1 MAATIQALVP
11 RMRDICGAG
20 NVITDPLELR
30 TYECDGLTSHR
41 CVPALVVLPAS
52 AAEVAAVVA
61 ECARAGV
68 PFVARGSGT
77 GLSGGAL
84 PHESGVLIVM
94 SRMRAIVE
102 IDPVSRRAVVE
113 PGVTNL
119 AVSKA
124 AAPFGLFY
132 APDPSSQV
140 VCSVGG
146 NVAEN
151 SGGAHCLKNG
161 FTVHHVTGLE
171 IVTPSGEL
179 TWLGDGTGVTAGYDL
194 LGAFTGSEG
203 TLGIVTKIVV
213 KLMPVPEVVHLLLV
227 AYGSTAEGGR
237 AVSDI
242 IAAGVLPA
250 AIEMM
255 DALAIEAAEEAVHCN
270 YPAGAG
276 AVLLVELDGPAS
288 EVEAE
293 LSTVRELCEAA
304 GATEIQAADDPAE
317 RAAIWAGRKSAF
329 AAVGRISPAYIVQD
343 GVVPR
348 TSLGAVL
355 ARIAELSADAGI
367 RVANVFHAGDGNL
380 HPLVL
385 YDDKVPGQAEAAEKV
400 SGAILDTCLEHGG
413 SITGEHG
420 VGVDKSRY
428 MPRMFGADD
437 LDTMQ
442 LVRCAFDPAGLC
454 NPGKIFPTPRLCGEV
469 PGRRRAPH
477 PAVVAGQA
485 EIFLYGHRTG
495 LGLRRPPGPCR
506 RLPVAHRRHCRRRG
520 GRGGPLLC
528 RLAVVDRRG
537 VGAAAGGGRGRAH
550 GGAARRRDRSRLGRS
565 AVTLRPGGG
574 SALDGPGGGVRGRRS
589 GGAGAGGRDDRAAGR
604 GVRLGLRFRPATGAR
619 RPGRGDR
626 GRGGR
631 HRHRRAAAVPLRC
644 PA

>member
-20 NVITDPLELR
+20 NVITDPLDLR

-41 CVPALVVLPAS
+41 CVPALVVLPGS

-61 ECARAGV
+61 LCAQAAV

-179 TWLGDGTGVTAGYDL
+179 TWLGDGTGVTTGYDL

-276 AVLLVELDGPAS
+276 AVLLVELDGPAA

-293 LSTVRELCEAA
+293 LTTVRAICEEA

-317 RAAIWAGRKSAF
+317 RAGIWAGRKSAF

-355 ARIAELSADAGI
+355 ARIATLSAEAGI

-400 SGAILDTCLEHGG
+400 SGAILDACLEHGG

-437 LDTMQ
+437 LDTIQ

-469 PGRRRAPH
+469 PGHRRAPH

-495 LGLRRPPGPCR
+495 LGLRRPPGSRR

-520 GRGGPLLC
+520 GRGRPLVR

-537 VGAAAGGGRGRAH
+537 VGAAAGGGRGRAR
-550 GGAARRRDRSRLGRS
+550 GGTARRRDRARLGCP

-574 SALDGPGGGVRGRRS
+574 PALDGPGGGARGRRP
-589 GGAGAGGRDDRAAGR
+589 GGAGAGRRDNWAAGR
-604 GVRLGLRFRPATGAR
+604 GVRLSRPATGAR
-619 RPGRGDR
+619 RTRRGNR